1 MIIESI
7 TLRNFKSF
15 GNNKQTVKF
24 RTDKGE
30 LILLS
35 GDNGAGK
42 SSLQQSFDFSFFGV
56 VRGKDGKKVPAKI
69 LPNWINN
76 DLETE
81 IRFKNMSMDNVY
93 IHREMNLN
101 KASVEVFIND
111 ENKSKTF
118 KQEKEKIIGYDF
130 DTYKSFIS
138 MTVSDFANFIDLSP
152 DEKRKVINKLF
163 NLQDLDNYLSITNTM
178 IKQTSEEILKISSQV
193 DSNNK
198 AINSYKEN
206 IATIIKSGAIDKEKE
221 ILKLKDQISQKSEEF
236 KQLALNGK
244 NLEDQIFK
252 LEKERQDLDN
262 QKNVLAEYITEKRI
276 ELRHLDEK
284 LDIYRS
290 GVCPL
295 CSTDLKDEKHQHDL
309 SDILSNKKIIE
320 SSLIT
325 SENSRSELILKITQ
339 ILNQKDTASK
349 LRNSII
355 LKRQSLKTEANSCSI
370 KIKELEIDGTN
381 SISIDELNRNIDEL
395 KEKNIENNT
404 KIDRLSS
411 QNRLHQDLRDVFS
424 NKGVR
429 RNIIKNI
436 TKPINVYLKDILDA
450 LNSKYNVKI
459 DDEFEVEL
467 FARMINK
474 IHSESVS
481 MGEAKKINLAIALS
495 YIKLILKFKKLNIL
509 FLDEVFSSLQP
520 ENVEL
525 ALKILKSFTE
535 EFKIN
540 IIIVDPKV
548 YFRDGKDFGYELF
561 DRIIKIVP
569 KLTFSNIEE
578 EL

>member
-1 MIIESI
+1 
-7 TLRNFKSF
+7 
-15 GNNKQTVKF
+15 
-24 RTDKGE
+24 
-30 LILLS
+30 
-35 GDNGAGK
+35 
-42 SSLQQSFDFSFFGV
+42 
-56 VRGKDGKKVPAKI
+56 
-69 LPNWINN
+69 
-76 DLETE
+76 
-81 IRFKNMSMDNVY
+81 
-93 IHREMNLN
+93 
-101 KASVEVFIND
+101 
-111 ENKSKTF
+111 
-118 KQEKEKIIGYDF
+118 
-130 DTYKSFIS
+130 

-178 IKQTSEEILKISSQV
+178 IKQTSEEILKISIQV

-221 ILKLKDQISQKSEEF
+221 VLKLRSQIAEKAEEF
-236 KQLALNGK
+236 KQLASNGTK
-244 NLEDQIFK
+244 IESQIFK

-262 QKNVLAEYITEKRI
+262 QKNVLSEAITEKRI

-284 LDIYRS
+284 LEIYRS

-309 SDILSNKKIIE
+309 SDILNSKKTIE
-320 SSLIT
+320 ESLIT
-325 SENSRSELILKITQ
+325 SEHSRSELILKITQ

-349 LRNSII
+349 LRNNIV
-355 LKRQSLKTEANSCSI
+355 LKRQTLKTEANSCNA
-370 KIKELEIDGTN
+370 KIKELESNGY
-381 SISIDELNRNIDEL
+381 SISVDELNKNINEL
-395 KEKNIENNT
+395 KEKNTENNIR
-404 KIDRLSS
+404 IDQLTA
-411 QNRLHQDLRDVFS
+411 QNKLHQDLRDVFS

-459 DDEFEVEL
+459 DEEFEVEL

-535 EFKIN
+535 EFNIN

-548 YFRDGKDFGYELF
+548 YFRDDKDFGYELF